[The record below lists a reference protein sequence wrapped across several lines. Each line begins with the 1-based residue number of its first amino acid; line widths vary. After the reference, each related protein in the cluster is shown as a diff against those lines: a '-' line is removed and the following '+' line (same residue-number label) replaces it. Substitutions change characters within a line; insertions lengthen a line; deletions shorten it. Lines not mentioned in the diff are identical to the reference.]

1 MKKNIDKFIKTVHI
15 YILRGFIPGIYNII
29 IDEISDNIYYKFSI
43 NQILRDFFAILLI
56 SIPCFL
62 IISIYVIVLKNYILP
77 RIKEGIL
84 SAIFIVLLL
93 ILLMFRGY
101 VMGAPSD
108 FGMSVL
114 KIISYGLFVIYIEK
128 KVFDFEKE
136 Y

>member
-1 MKKNIDKFIKTVHI
+1 MKKYVELVIL
-15 YILRGFIPGIYNII
+15 YILRGIIPGIYTSVLELMGKSHTN
-29 IDEISDNIYYKFSI
+29 N
-43 NQILRDFFAILLI
+43 ILRLSMGMLII

-62 IISIYVIVLKNYILP
+62 IISIYVIVLKNYVLP

-108 FGMSVL
+108 FGISVL

-128 KVFDFEKE
+128 RIFYFERE